1 MQEYDESFFRAK
13 ANKRAG
19 ITWLALIFIAT
30 IYYGI
35 KTKNGEIARGYFI
48 AFTVVGW
55 VTYITGYIVSMIKGK
70 AAKEYKWVLGICY
83 LLFYAVIAWTALD
96 KISYIFIL
104 PLLSILILYKDPKF
118 IKMIM
123 WFTLFVLISSNIYK
137 GVAKGMMDFVAS
149 EECALQ
155 FAIVLCCF
163 ACCSS
168 IRIMSSLSSFAI
180 VLCCFACTNMAIR
193 HLVESDGALTGSI
206 ESELAQVVQTVE
218 QVKDASNSI
227 VDGVTVVR
235 ELADENKQGANNV
248 VKDMGTLAKN
258 NGILNDKTVSSIEMT
273 KVIDTQVKDVSDL
286 MEEFSKLIEKSVEH
300 ADLSADELTE
310 VVEIT
315 NRMSALSSKIETILE
330 TFKKEFENVKQ
341 ETSTIEGITS
351 QTNLLALNA
360 SIEAARA
367 GEAGKG
373 FAVVADQIRS
383 LSSGTQDSSNSIME
397 ALSHLEATSDEM
409 LQSITET
416 VELIQLNIEKV
427 STVNKSVSDITSDA
441 TSLGDNIKVVDSAVK
456 QVENSNETLTAN
468 MNQVGEI
475 MQIMTES
482 INNAEQT
489 TKTMLS
495 KYEASAK
502 SATDIESV
510 VGELMEELGIGGFMN
525 VSDIK
530 SGMKFRMV
538 IEDQTNAKEEYTGEV
553 VDRKDNNVYINI
565 NNRAAFDDKR
575 RNLKCSF
582 NAVVDN
588 VLYCWNGIAIHNVKA
603 GEKGQFKL
611 TIDTNPQVYNRRKY
625 PRMPLDNKCTIS
637 VDGTDITYYGHMVNI
652 SANGFAFS
660 VNDSSFENMKG
671 KNIVIE
677 IDNFDVI
684 KDKEIQGC
692 IIRCSNDEGNYIVG
706 CRMPEDSN
714 EIKDYVNKNYSE

>member
-155 FAIVLCCF
+155 
-163 ACCSS
+163 
-168 IRIMSSLSSFAI
+168 FAI

-714 EIKDYVNKNYSE
+714 EIKDYVNKHYSE

>member
-163 ACCSS
+163 AC
-168 IRIMSSLSSFAI
+168 
-180 VLCCFACTNMAIR
+180 TNMAIR

-330 TFKKEFENVKQ
+330 TFKKESENVKQ

>member
-1 MQEYDESFFRAK
+1 
-13 ANKRAG
+13 
-19 ITWLALIFIAT
+19 
-30 IYYGI
+30 
-35 KTKNGEIARGYFI
+35 
-48 AFTVVGW
+48 
-55 VTYITGYIVSMIKGK
+55 MIKGK

-155 FAIVLCCF
+155 
-163 ACCSS
+163 
-168 IRIMSSLSSFAI
+168 FAI

-409 LQSITET
+409 LESITET

-603 GEKGQFKL
+603 GERDSSSLLLIL
-611 TIDTNPQVYNRRKY
+611 THRYITEESIQECH
-625 PRMPLDNKCTIS
+625 LTIS
-637 VDGTDITYYGHMVNI
+637 V
-652 SANGFAFS
+652 
-660 VNDSSFENMKG
+660 
-671 KNIVIE
+671 
-677 IDNFDVI
+677 
-684 KDKEIQGC
+684 Q
-692 IIRCSNDEGNYIVG
+692 
-706 CRMPEDSN
+706 
-714 EIKDYVNKNYSE
+714 

>member
-163 ACCSS
+163 AC
-168 IRIMSSLSSFAI
+168 
-180 VLCCFACTNMAIR
+180 TNMAIR

-286 MEEFSKLIEKSVEH
+286 MEEFSKLIEKSVKH

-383 LSSGTQDSSNSIME
+383 LSSGTQESSNSIME

-409 LQSITET
+409 LESITET

-441 TSLGDNIKVVDSAVK
+441 TSLGDNIKIVDSAVK

-495 KYEASAK
+495 KYEASAR

-538 IEDQTNAKEEYTGEV
+538 IEGQTNAREEYTGEV

-565 NNRAAFDDKR
+565 NNRATFDDKR

>member
-163 ACCSS
+163 AC
-168 IRIMSSLSSFAI
+168 
-180 VLCCFACTNMAIR
+180 TNMAIR

-248 VKDMGTLAKN
+248 VKDMGTLARN

-286 MEEFSKLIEKSVEH
+286 MEEFSKLIEKSVKH

-383 LSSGTQDSSNSIME
+383 LSSGTQESSNSIME

-409 LQSITET
+409 LESITET

-475 MQIMTES
+475 MQIMTDS

-538 IEDQTNAKEEYTGEV
+538 IEGQTNAREEYTGEV

-588 VLYCWNGIAIHNVKA
+588 VLYCWNDIAIHNVKA

-660 VNDSSFENMKG
+660 VNDSSFETMKG
-671 KNIVIE
+671 QNIVIE

>member
-155 FAIVLCCF
+155 
-163 ACCSS
+163 
-168 IRIMSSLSSFAI
+168 FAI

-611 TIDTNPQVYNRRKY
+611 TIGTNPQVYNRRKY

>member
-155 FAIVLCCF
+155 
-163 ACCSS
+163 
-168 IRIMSSLSSFAI
+168 FAI

-565 NNRAAFDDKR
+565 NNRAAFDDKS

>member
-104 PLLSILILYKDPKF
+104 PLLSILILYKYHKF

-155 FAIVLCCF
+155 
-163 ACCSS
+163 
-168 IRIMSSLSSFAI
+168 FAI

>member
-163 ACCSS
+163 AC
-168 IRIMSSLSSFAI
+168 
-180 VLCCFACTNMAIR
+180 TNMAIR

-310 VVEIT
+310 VVDIT
-315 NRMSALSSKIETILE
+315 NRMSVLSSKIETILE

-409 LQSITET
+409 LESITET

-565 NNRAAFDDKR
+565 NNRATFDDKR

-588 VLYCWNGIAIHNVKA
+588 VLYCWNDIAIHNVKA

-660 VNDSSFENMKG
+660 VNDSSFETMKG
-671 KNIVIE
+671 QNIVIE

>member
-155 FAIVLCCF
+155 
-163 ACCSS
+163 
-168 IRIMSSLSSFAI
+168 FAI

-553 VDRKDNNVYINI
+553 VDRKGNNVYINI

-706 CRMPEDSN
+706 CRMPDDSN

>member
-163 ACCSS
+163 AC
-168 IRIMSSLSSFAI
+168 
-180 VLCCFACTNMAIR
+180 TNMAIR

-258 NGILNDKTVSSIEMT
+258 NDILNDKTVSSIEMT

-310 VVEIT
+310 VVDIT
-315 NRMSALSSKIETILE
+315 NRMSVLSSKIETILE

-409 LQSITET
+409 LESITET

-495 KYEASAK
+495 KYEASAR

>member
-19 ITWLALIFIAT
+19 ITWIALIFIAT

-155 FAIVLCCF
+155 
-163 ACCSS
+163 
-168 IRIMSSLSSFAI
+168 FAI

>member
-163 ACCSS
+163 AC
-168 IRIMSSLSSFAI
+168 
-180 VLCCFACTNMAIR
+180 TNMAIR

-330 TFKKEFENVKQ
+330 IFKKEFENVKQ

>member
-163 ACCSS
+163 AC
-168 IRIMSSLSSFAI
+168 
-180 VLCCFACTNMAIR
+180 TNMAIR

-286 MEEFSKLIEKSVEH
+286 MEEFSKLIEKSVKH

-383 LSSGTQDSSNSIME
+383 LSSGTQESSNSIME

-409 LQSITET
+409 LESITET

-475 MQIMTES
+475 MQIMTDS

-538 IEDQTNAKEEYTGEV
+538 IEGQTNAREEYTGEV

-588 VLYCWNGIAIHNVKA
+588 VLYCWNDIAIHNVKA

-660 VNDSSFENMKG
+660 VNDSSFETMKG
-671 KNIVIE
+671 QNIVIE

-714 EIKDYVNKNYSE
+714 EIKDYVNKNDSE

>member
-163 ACCSS
+163 AC
-168 IRIMSSLSSFAI
+168 
-180 VLCCFACTNMAIR
+180 TNMAIR

-258 NGILNDKTVSSIEMT
+258 NDILNDKTVSSIEMT

-310 VVEIT
+310 VVDIT
-315 NRMSALSSKIETILE
+315 NRMSVLSSKIETILE

-409 LQSITET
+409 LESITET

-441 TSLGDNIKVVDSAVK
+441 TSLGDNIKIVDSAVK

-495 KYEASAK
+495 KYEASAR

>member
-155 FAIVLCCF
+155 
-163 ACCSS
+163 
-168 IRIMSSLSSFAI
+168 FAI

-588 VLYCWNGIAIHNVKA
+588 VLYCWNCIAIHNVKA

>member
-163 ACCSS
+163 AC
-168 IRIMSSLSSFAI
+168 
-180 VLCCFACTNMAIR
+180 TNMAIR

-286 MEEFSKLIEKSVEH
+286 MEEFSKLIEKSVKH

-383 LSSGTQDSSNSIME
+383 LSSGTKDSSNSIME

-409 LQSITET
+409 LESITET

-441 TSLGDNIKVVDSAVK
+441 TSLGDNIKIVDSAVK

-495 KYEASAK
+495 KYEASAR

-538 IEDQTNAKEEYTGEV
+538 IEGQTNAREEYTGEV

-565 NNRAAFDDKR
+565 NNRATFDDKR

-588 VLYCWNGIAIHNVKA
+588 VLYCWNDIAIHNVKA

-660 VNDSSFENMKG
+660 VNDSSFETMKG
-671 KNIVIE
+671 QNIVIE

>member
-163 ACCSS
+163 AC
-168 IRIMSSLSSFAI
+168 
-180 VLCCFACTNMAIR
+180 TNMAIR

-258 NGILNDKTVSSIEMT
+258 NDILNDKTVSSIEMT

-286 MEEFSKLIEKSVEH
+286 MDEFSKLIEKSVEH

-538 IEDQTNAKEEYTGEV
+538 IEGQTNAKEEYTGEV

>member
-155 FAIVLCCF
+155 
-163 ACCSS
+163 
-168 IRIMSSLSSFAI
+168 FAI

-660 VNDSSFENMKG
+660 VNDSSIENMKG

-706 CRMPEDSN
+706 CRMPDDSN

>member
-137 GVAKGMMDFVAS
+137 GVAKGIMDFVAS

-155 FAIVLCCF
+155 
-163 ACCSS
+163 
-168 IRIMSSLSSFAI
+168 FAI

>member
-163 ACCSS
+163 AC
-168 IRIMSSLSSFAI
+168 
-180 VLCCFACTNMAIR
+180 TNMAIR

-286 MEEFSKLIEKSVEH
+286 MEEFSKLIEKSVKH

-383 LSSGTQDSSNSIME
+383 LSSGTQESSNSIME

-409 LQSITET
+409 LESITET

-441 TSLGDNIKVVDSAVK
+441 TSLGDNIKIVDSAVK

-495 KYEASAK
+495 KYEASAR

-538 IEDQTNAKEEYTGEV
+538 IEGQTNAREEYTGEV

-565 NNRAAFDDKR
+565 NNRATFDDKR

-588 VLYCWNGIAIHNVKA
+588 VLYCWNDIAIHNVKA

-660 VNDSSFENMKG
+660 VNDSSFETMKG
-671 KNIVIE
+671 QNIVIE

>member
-155 FAIVLCCF
+155 
-163 ACCSS
+163 
-168 IRIMSSLSSFAI
+168 FAI

-409 LQSITET
+409 LESITET

-684 KDKEIQGC
+684 KEKEIQGC

>member
-163 ACCSS
+163 AC
-168 IRIMSSLSSFAI
+168 
-180 VLCCFACTNMAIR
+180 TNMAIR
-193 HLVESDGALTGSI
+193 HLVESDGALTGSS

-409 LQSITET
+409 LESITET

>member
-155 FAIVLCCF
+155 
-163 ACCSS
+163 
-168 IRIMSSLSSFAI
+168 FAI

-427 STVNKSVSDITSDA
+427 STVNKSVSDIMSDA

-625 PRMPLDNKCTIS
+625 PRMPLDNKC
-637 VDGTDITYYGHMVNI
+637 
-652 SANGFAFS
+652 
-660 VNDSSFENMKG
+660 
-671 KNIVIE
+671 
-677 IDNFDVI
+677 
-684 KDKEIQGC
+684 
-692 IIRCSNDEGNYIVG
+692 
-706 CRMPEDSN
+706 
-714 EIKDYVNKNYSE
+714 

>member
-155 FAIVLCCF
+155 
-163 ACCSS
+163 
-168 IRIMSSLSSFAI
+168 FAI

-360 SIEAARA
+360 LIEAARA

-706 CRMPEDSN
+706 CRMPDDSN

>member
-155 FAIVLCCF
+155 
-163 ACCSS
+163 
-168 IRIMSSLSSFAI
+168 FAI

-652 SANGFAFS
+652 SANGFTFS

>member
-163 ACCSS
+163 AC
-168 IRIMSSLSSFAI
+168 
-180 VLCCFACTNMAIR
+180 TNMAIR

-258 NGILNDKTVSSIEMT
+258 TGILNDKTVSSIEMT

>member
-163 ACCSS
+163 AC
-168 IRIMSSLSSFAI
+168 
-180 VLCCFACTNMAIR
+180 TNMAIR

-248 VKDMGTLAKN
+248 VKDMGILAKN

-553 VDRKDNNVYINI
+553 VDRKDNTVYINI

>member
-163 ACCSS
+163 AC
-168 IRIMSSLSSFAI
+168 
-180 VLCCFACTNMAIR
+180 TNMAIR

-258 NGILNDKTVSSIEMT
+258 NDILNDKTVSSIEMT

-310 VVEIT
+310 VVDIT

-409 LQSITET
+409 LESITET

>member
-163 ACCSS
+163 AC
-168 IRIMSSLSSFAI
+168 
-180 VLCCFACTNMAIR
+180 TNMAIR

-315 NRMSALSSKIETILE
+315 NRMSALSSKIETIFE

-706 CRMPEDSN
+706 CRMPDDSN

>member
-30 IYYGI
+30 VYYGI

-163 ACCSS
+163 AC
-168 IRIMSSLSSFAI
+168 
-180 VLCCFACTNMAIR
+180 TNMAIR

-258 NGILNDKTVSSIEMT
+258 NDILNDKTVSSIEMT

-310 VVEIT
+310 VVDIT
-315 NRMSALSSKIETILE
+315 NRMSVLSSKIETILE

-383 LSSGTQDSSNSIME
+383 LSSGTQESSNSIME

-409 LQSITET
+409 LESITET

-441 TSLGDNIKVVDSAVK
+441 TSLGDNIKIVDSAVK

-495 KYEASAK
+495 KYEASAR

-538 IEDQTNAKEEYTGEV
+538 IEGQTNAKEEYTGEV

>member
-163 ACCSS
+163 AC
-168 IRIMSSLSSFAI
+168 
-180 VLCCFACTNMAIR
+180 TNMAIR
-193 HLVESDGALTGSI
+193 HLVESDGALTGAI

-330 TFKKEFENVKQ
+330 IFKKEFENVKQ

>member
-163 ACCSS
+163 AC
-168 IRIMSSLSSFAI
+168 
-180 VLCCFACTNMAIR
+180 TNMAIR

-310 VVEIT
+310 VVDIT
-315 NRMSALSSKIETILE
+315 NRMSVLSSKIETILE

-409 LQSITET
+409 LESITET

-495 KYEASAK
+495 KYEASAR

-538 IEDQTNAKEEYTGEV
+538 IEGQTNAREEYTGEV

-565 NNRAAFDDKR
+565 NNRATFDDKR

-588 VLYCWNGIAIHNVKA
+588 VLYCWNDIAIHNVKA

-660 VNDSSFENMKG
+660 VNDSSFETMKG
-671 KNIVIE
+671 QNIVIE

>member
-155 FAIVLCCF
+155 
-163 ACCSS
+163 
-168 IRIMSSLSSFAI
+168 FAI

-409 LQSITET
+409 LESITET

-510 VGELMEELGIGGFMN
+510 VGELMEVLGIGGFMN

-538 IEDQTNAKEEYTGEV
+538 IEGQTNAREEYTGEV

-588 VLYCWNGIAIHNVKA
+588 VLYCWNDIAIHNVKA

>member
-163 ACCSS
+163 AC
-168 IRIMSSLSSFAI
+168 
-180 VLCCFACTNMAIR
+180 TNMAIR

-206 ESELAQVVQTVE
+206 ESELAQAVQTVE

-706 CRMPEDSN
+706 CRMPDDSN

>member
-163 ACCSS
+163 AC
-168 IRIMSSLSSFAI
+168 
-180 VLCCFACTNMAIR
+180 TNMAIR

-258 NGILNDKTVSSIEMT
+258 NDILNDKTVSSIEMT

-300 ADLSADELTE
+300 ADLSAAELTE

-383 LSSGTQDSSNSIME
+383 LSSGTQESSNSIME

-409 LQSITET
+409 LESITET

-441 TSLGDNIKVVDSAVK
+441 TSLGDNIKIVDSAVK

-495 KYEASAK
+495 KYEASAR

-538 IEDQTNAKEEYTGEV
+538 IEGQTNAREEYTGEV